1 MTDETPPA
9 TIAEPQPH
17 AIPAAPSSAPDA
29 MTRRGLRRRGRGG
42 PKDPLGPNYRK
53 LWIASTISNLGDGVR
68 LTALPL
74 MAAELT
80 RRPAQIAAIDF
91 ASTLPWFLF
100 ALLAG
105 AFVDR
110 VDRRHA
116 MGVANIVRALLIG
129 ALALSVLAD
138 NATMVLLYVAAFLLG
153 CAETVFDNASQAI
166 LPAVVRKDQLERANG
181 RMYAAEFISNQFAGP
196 PLGAFLFVTA
206 AASPFFLD
214 SASFL
219 IAALLILSFSGS
231 FRTPREEGAPK
242 TSIRADIVE
251 GLRWL
256 WHHKLLRVLAIMLGT
271 WNGLNTAAFS
281 IFVLFALQI
290 LDVSEIGYG
299 ILMSTLVIGSVAGS
313 LAGSAVSRLL
323 GPGTTLLLSIVIGS
337 LMALVIAF
345 TSNPYVVGAMFAI
358 EGFVT
363 VVWNVITV
371 SMRQAIIPDR
381 LLGRVN
387 SVYRL
392 FGWGSMP
399 IGAVLGGFLGTTFGL
414 RAPYFVMAAGLA
426 LMAVIAIPLVNNRTI
441 AAAKA
446 AASQ

>member
-1 MTDETPPA
+1 MSDIVDQSAAETATLPGPA
-9 TIAEPQPH
+9 
-17 AIPAAPSSAPDA
+17 PAA
-29 MTRRGLRRRGRGG
+29 GRPGRLG
-42 PKDPLGPNYRK
+42 RIFKRTPQEPLGPNFRK
-53 LWIASTISNLGDGVR
+53 LWAASSISNLGDGVR

-74 MAAELT
+74 MAAEIT
-80 RRPAQIAAIDF
+80 REPAQIAAIDL

-116 MGVANIVRALLIG
+116 MGIANIIRAILVG

-138 NATMVLLYVAAFLLG
+138 NATLVLLYVVAFLLG
-153 CAETVFDNASQAI
+153 CAETVYDNANQAI
-166 LPAVVRKDQLERANG
+166 LPSLVHKNQLERANG
-181 RMYAAEFISNQFAGP
+181 RIWAAEFTTNQFAGP

-206 AASPFFLD
+206 AAAPFFLD

-219 IAALLILSFSGS
+219 ISALLVLSFSGS
-231 FRTPREEGAPK
+231 FRAPRDEGQPR
-242 TSIRADIVE
+242 TTMRADIAE

-256 WHHKLLRVLAIMLGT
+256 WNHKLLRTLAMMLGT
-271 WNGLNTAAFS
+271 WNALNTAAFS
-281 IFVLFALQI
+281 IFVLFALEI
-290 LDVSEIGYG
+290 LEVTEVGYG
-299 ILMSTLVIGSVAGS
+299 ILISSLVIGSVAGS
-313 LAGSAVSRLL
+313 VAGSAVSRLL
-323 GPGTTLLLSIVIGS
+323 GPGTTLLLSVVSGAA
-337 LMALVIAF
+337 LVLVIAL
-345 TSNPYVVGAMFAI
+345 TSNAYVVGAMFAI

-371 SMRQAIIPDR
+371 SMRQTIIPDR

-399 IGAVLGGFLGTTFGL
+399 IGAALGGFLGTAFGL
-414 RAPYFVMAAGLA
+414 RAPYFVMAAVLA
-426 LMAVIAIPLVNNRTI
+426 LMAAIAVPLVNNRTI
-441 AAAKA
+441 AAAKTA
-446 AASQ
+446 VAE

>member
-1 MTDETPPA
+1 MSDIVDESPSPETATLPGPA
-9 TIAEPQPH
+9 
-17 AIPAAPSSAPDA
+17 PAAGKPARLARIFKRTPQE
-29 MTRRGLRRRGRGG
+29 
-42 PKDPLGPNYRK
+42 PLGPNYRK
-53 LWIASTISNLGDGVR
+53 LWVASAISNLGDGVR

-80 RRPAQIAAIDF
+80 REPAQIAAIDL

-116 MGVANIVRALLIG
+116 MGFANIIRAILVG
-129 ALALSVLAD
+129 ALALSVVAD
-138 NATMVLLYVAAFLLG
+138 NVTMVLLYVVAFLLG
-153 CAETVFDNASQAI
+153 CAETVYDNANQAI
-166 LPAVVRKDQLERANG
+166 LPSLVRKDQLERANG
-181 RMYAAEFISNQFAGP
+181 RMYAAEFTTNQFAGP
-196 PLGAFLFVTA
+196 PLGALLFVA
-206 AASPFFLD
+206 AASAPFFLD

-219 IAALLILSFSGS
+219 IAALLVLSFSGS
-231 FRTPREEGAPK
+231 FKAPRDADVPP
-242 TSIRADIVE
+242 TTMRADIAE

-256 WHHKLLRVLAIMLGT
+256 WNHKLLRTLAIMLGT
-271 WNGLNTAAFS
+271 WNALNTAAFS
-281 IFVLFALQI
+281 IFVLFALEI
-290 LDVSEIGYG
+290 LEVTEVGYG
-299 ILMSTLVIGSVAGS
+299 ILISSLVVGSVAGS

-323 GPGTTLLLSIVIGS
+323 GPGTTLLLSVVSGAA
-337 LMALVIAF
+337 LVLVIAL

-371 SMRQAIIPDR
+371 SMRQTIIPDR

-399 IGAVLGGFLGTTFGL
+399 IGAALGGFLGTVFGL
-414 RAPYFVMAAGLA
+414 RAPYFVMAAVLA
-426 LMAVIAIPLVNNRTI
+426 LMAAIAVPLVNNRTI

-446 AASQ
+446 AAAE

>member
-1 MTDETPPA
+1 MSDIVDER
-9 TIAEPQPH
+9 
-17 AIPAAPSSAPDA
+17 SAPGPA
-29 MTRRGLRRRGRGG
+29 PGPAPTAAGEPGRGRRFRRV
-42 PKDPLGPNYRK
+42 PQDPLGPNYRK
-53 LWIASTISNLGDGVR
+53 LWVASAISNLGDGVR

-80 RRPAQIAAIDF
+80 REPAQIAAIDL

-116 MGVANIVRALLIG
+116 MGVANIVRAILVG
-129 ALALSVLAD
+129 ALALSVLSD
-138 NATMVLLYVAAFLLG
+138 NATMVLLYIVAFLLG

-166 LPAVVRKDQLERANG
+166 LPRLVRKDQLERANG
-181 RMYAAEFISNQFAGP
+181 RMYAAEFTTNQFIGP
-196 PLGAFLFVTA
+196 PLGAFLFVA
-206 AASPFFLD
+206 AAATPFFLD

-219 IAALLILSFSGS
+219 IAALLILSFTGT
-231 FRTPREEGAPK
+231 FRQERDADLPRP
-242 TSIRADIVE
+242 TMRADIAE
-251 GLRWL
+251 GVRWL
-256 WHHKLLRVLAIMLGT
+256 WNHKLLRTLAIMLGT
-271 WNGLNTAAFS
+271 WNALSTATFS
-281 IFVLFALQI
+281 IFVLFALEI
-290 LDVSEIGYG
+290 LEVSEVSYG
-299 ILMSTLVIGSVAGS
+299 VLLATFVIGSVAGS
-313 LAGSAVSRLL
+313 LSGSAVSRRL
-323 GPGTTLLLSIVIGS
+323 GAGTTLVLSVASGAVIMLVIG
-337 LMALVIAF
+337 L
-345 TSNPYVVGAMFAI
+345 TSNPIVVGVMFAI

-399 IGAVLGGFLGTTFGL
+399 LGAALGGFLGTVFGL
-414 RAPYFVMAAGLA
+414 RAPYLVAAGMLS
-426 LMAVIAIPLVNNRTI
+426 LMAVVAFSVINNRTI
-441 AAAKA
+441 AEARA
-446 AASQ
+446 AAE

>member
-1 MTDETPPA
+1 MSDIVETDPLAEGA
-9 TIAEPQPH
+9 TQPS
-17 AIPAAPSSAPDA
+17 PSPLVGKPG
-29 MTRRGLRRRGRGG
+29 RLRRLLKRT
-42 PKDPLGPNYRK
+42 PQEPLGHNYRK
-53 LWIASTISNLGDGVR
+53 LWVASAISNLGDGVR

-74 MAAELT
+74 MAAEIT
-80 RRPAQIAAIDF
+80 RDPAQIAAIDL

-116 MGVANIVRALLIG
+116 MGIANIIRAILVG

-138 NATMVLLYVAAFLLG
+138 NATLVLLYVVAFLLG
-153 CAETVFDNASQAI
+153 CAETVYDNANQAI
-166 LPAVVRKDQLERANG
+166 LPSLVRKDQLERANG
-181 RMYAAEFISNQFAGP
+181 RMYAAEFTTNQFAGP

-206 AASPFFLD
+206 ASAPFFLD

-219 IAALLILSFSGS
+219 IAALLVLSFSGS
-231 FRTPREEGAPK
+231 FKAPRDVDVRRT
-242 TSIRADIVE
+242 TMRADIAE

-256 WHHKLLRVLAIMLGT
+256 WNHKLLRTLAIMLGT
-271 WNGLNTAAFS
+271 WNALNTAAFS
-281 IFVLFALQI
+281 IFVLFALEI
-290 LDVSEIGYG
+290 LDVTEVGYG
-299 ILMSTLVIGSVAGS
+299 ILISSLVVGSVAGS

-323 GPGTTLLLSIVIGS
+323 GPGTTLLLSVLSGAA
-337 LMALVIAF
+337 LVLVIAL
-345 TSNPYVVGAMFAI
+345 TSNPYVVGAMFAV

-371 SMRQAIIPDR
+371 SMRQTIIPDR

-399 IGAVLGGFLGTTFGL
+399 IGAALGGFLGTVFGL
-414 RAPYFVMAAGLA
+414 RAPYFVMAAVLA
-426 LMAVIAIPLVNNRTI
+426 VMALITAPLVNNRTI

-446 AASQ
+446 AATE